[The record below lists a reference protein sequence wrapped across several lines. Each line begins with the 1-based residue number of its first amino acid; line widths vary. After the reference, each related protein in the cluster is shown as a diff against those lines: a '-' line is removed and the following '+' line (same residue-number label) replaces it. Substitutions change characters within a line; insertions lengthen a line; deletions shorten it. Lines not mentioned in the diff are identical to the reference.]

1 MLAKAFRADG
11 LDGSEKLLDAA
22 LKPLKQPSLD
32 DLYVAVGNG
41 NIGPRDVVNAV
52 YPELRPMPRA
62 LPVLPGRAAPRP
74 AGGSAF
80 GMPISGLVPGM
91 AIHYAGCC
99 HPLPGDQ
106 ITGIVTTGKGV
117 TIHTRDCAT
126 LESFAATPERFIDV
140 DWEPSASDA
149 ARAKGEGHTGRVNV
163 TVDNDPAALSS
174 VTNAI
179 SKQGGEVVNLRIVNR
194 QSEFCEM
201 LVDVEVR
208 DLRQLVGVIAG
219 LRAARYVHQAERA
232 KT

>member
-1 MLAKAFRADG
+1 QWERFVVTGKARARIRRFVQQQQRQHYRDSGRSMLAKAFRADG

-91 AIHYAGCC
+91 AIH
-99 HPLPGDQ
+99 
-106 ITGIVTTGKGV
+106 
-117 TIHTRDCAT
+117 
-126 LESFAATPERFIDV
+126 
-140 DWEPSASDA
+140 
-149 ARAKGEGHTGRVNV
+149 
-163 TVDNDPAALSS
+163 
-174 VTNAI
+174 
-179 SKQGGEVVNLRIVNR
+179 
-194 QSEFCEM
+194 
-201 LVDVEVR
+201 
-208 DLRQLVGVIAG
+208 
-219 LRAARYVHQAERA
+219 
-232 KT
+232 